1 MSYPIE
7 LEPALI
13 NYISTTDPWIRQ
25 LQDEE
30 LRRKSEIKISKM
42 CLQFLSTEDADDRY
56 KCRRVAKFIQ
66 SLPVDVIIA
75 NTDSVILFLAASK
88 TQSSAALEYLW
99 DEIKLNFVLDKLAN
113 EVGFF
118 CSDDP
123 TVYIKNTPWN
133 CQCDGQNIEGAP
145 ISL

>member
-1 MSYPIE
+1 
-7 LEPALI
+7 
-13 NYISTTDPWIRQ
+13 
-25 LQDEE
+25 
-30 LRRKSEIKISKM
+30 M

-123 TVYIKNTPWN
+123 TVYIKNTPSWTFSAN
-133 CQCDGQNIEGAP
+133 TITLELP
-145 ISL
+145 V